1 MNPKYIYNVIVAAG
15 SGSRFGASLPKQFCM
30 LEDRPVLMHTI
41 ENMQKAL
48 PGSHIILVLNPDFF
62 EYWDEIC
69 RKYGFHSPKIVA
81 GGNNRWQSV
90 KNAISQIPHDAE
102 IITIHDGARPIVD
115 KAMVCRVINALDN
128 GFGAIPVVPITD
140 SLRQL
145 NKSGSMPVNRELYRA
160 VQTPQAFH
168 ASKLREAYTLPYDS
182 SFTDDASVMSAAG
195 YDDLLIVDGDSY
207 NIKITHPLDIEI
219 ASIYLRYK

>member
-1 MNPKYIYNVIVAAG
+1 
-15 SGSRFGASLPKQFCM
+15 
-30 LEDRPVLMHTI
+30 
-41 ENMQKAL
+41 
-48 PGSHIILVLNPDFF
+48 
-62 EYWDEIC
+62 
-69 RKYGFHSPKIVA
+69 
-81 GGNNRWQSV
+81 
-90 KNAISQIPHDAE
+90 
-102 IITIHDGARPIVD
+102 
-115 KAMVCRVINALDN
+115 
-128 GFGAIPVVPITD
+128 
-140 SLRQL
+140 
-145 NKSGSMPVNRELYRA
+145 MPVNRELYRA